1 MTEGSVRSERMEV
14 LLGAAVHVVAENGLK
29 GLTHRAVDRR
39 AGLPEGSCSAY
50 LRTREALVLGVTEYV
65 AERVAAHVRD
75 LAEELAATP
84 LDDEHVAATVTQA
97 ILRWVDERDILVARL
112 ELTIQA
118 GRDPRLAAT
127 ISALRSEL
135 VEVVSGILTARGK
148 PHGGAA
154 AETLCA
160 SFDGVLI
167 GALPRPPAQRK
178 AFVRRS
184 IETLMA
190 GLG

>member
-1 MTEGSVRSERMEV
+1 MTEGPVRSNRMEV
-14 LLGAAVHVVAENGLK
+14 LLGAAVQVVAENGLR
-29 GLTHRAVDRR
+29 GLTHRTVDRR

-50 LRTREALVLGVTEYV
+50 PRTREALVLGVTEYV

-75 LAEELAATP
+75 LADELAETP
-84 LDDEHVAATVTQA
+84 LDDEHVAATVTHA
-97 ILRWVDERDILVARL
+97 VLRWVDERDILGAAR
-112 ELTIQA
+112 A
-118 GRDPRLAAT
+118 DPPGRSRPASRRHD
-127 ISALRSEL
+127 SSLRHEL
-135 VEVVSGILTARGK
+135 VEVVSGVLSARRK
-148 PHGGAA
+148 PHRAAA

-167 GALPRPPAQRK
+167 AALPRPPAQRR